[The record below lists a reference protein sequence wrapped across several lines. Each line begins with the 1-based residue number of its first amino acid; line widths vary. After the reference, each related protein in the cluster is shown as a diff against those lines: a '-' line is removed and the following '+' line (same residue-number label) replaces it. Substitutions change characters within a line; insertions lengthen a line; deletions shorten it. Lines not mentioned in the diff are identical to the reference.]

1 LAASTSTKFL
11 ATTSLLGKPQA
22 QKAQSLSLS
31 PETRIQSKDF
41 DQRMMRRALELAVRG
56 VGLVSPGPLVGCVI
70 VNDRQQIVGEGFYI
84 YDEVKHAETIAL
96 EQAAEAAQGAMAY
109 ISLEPHAHQG
119 RTPPCTNALIEAGV
133 KRVIAPIE
141 DPNPKV
147 SGRGFA
153 HLRAAGIDVCT
164 GLLEEEATQLNEA
177 YIHFMRTGR
186 SFVHLKMAVSLDGKV
201 ATATGESRWIT
212 GEAARARVHEMRH
225 QYDAIMVGGRTV
237 RVDDPLL
244 TDRSGKLRRRP
255 LVRVVIEQY
264 LRTPPESQLA
274 QTTDA
279 APVIIFAYDADS
291 DSLDALRAHGVEV
304 VAQGS
309 ALDLASVV
317 DHLGQRSLQ
326 SVLVEGGPSLA
337 ALLLEGGLVDKVT
350 FFVAPMI
357 IGGQDAPSAI
367 AGAGAEKIAE
377 AVRLERIEVR
387 QHGDDVEIT
396 GYPRKQG

>member
-1 LAASTSTKFL
+1 
-11 ATTSLLGKPQA
+11 
-22 QKAQSLSLS
+22 
-31 PETRIQSKDF
+31 
-41 DQRMMRRALELAVRG
+41 MMRQALELAARG

-70 VNDRQQIVGEGFYI
+70 VNERQQVVGEGFYV

-96 EQAAEAAQGAMAY
+96 EQARENARDATAY

-119 RTPPCTNALIEAGV
+119 RTAPCTDALIKAGV
-133 KRVIAPIE
+133 KRVVAPIE

-153 HLRAAGIDVCT
+153 HLRDAGIEVCT
-164 GLLEEEATQLNEA
+164 GLLAEEATQLNEA
-177 YIHFMRTGR
+177 YIHFMQTGR
-186 SFVHLKMAVSLDGKV
+186 PFVHLKMAVSLDGKV

-212 GEAARARVHEMRH
+212 GEAARARAHEMRH

-244 TDRSGKLRRRP
+244 TDRSGKHRRRP

-279 APVIIFAYDADS
+279 APVIVFVCDDADGN
-291 DSLDALRAHGVEV
+291 SLDALRKRGVEV

-309 ALDLASVV
+309 ALDLASVL
-317 DHLGQRSLQ
+317 DDLGRRSLQ

-337 ALLLEGGLVDKVT
+337 ALLLEAGLVDKVT

-357 IGGQDAPSAI
+357 IGGQDAPTAI
-367 AGAGAEKIAE
+367 AGAGAEKITE
-377 AVRLERIEVR
+377 AVRLQRVEVR
-387 QHGDDVEIT
+387 QHGEDVEVT
-396 GYPRKQG
+396 GYPQSQSGQ